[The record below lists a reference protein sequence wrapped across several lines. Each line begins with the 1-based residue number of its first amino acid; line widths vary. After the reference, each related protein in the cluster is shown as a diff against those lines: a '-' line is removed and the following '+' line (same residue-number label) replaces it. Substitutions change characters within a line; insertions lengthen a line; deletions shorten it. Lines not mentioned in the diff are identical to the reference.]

1 MNMSRSFLSLT
12 RLRHVI
18 PRITVSTERRNT
30 DSGSPAIVEVGG
42 ITPIKQSGNPKP
54 RVFRIVSQRGM
65 INRYG
70 LNSHGATLVA
80 ARLRQRVREFA
91 YKQGY
96 GLGEDAEQFVL
107 DGGAG
112 VPPGSLVK
120 GKLLSVQVAKNESTL
135 QGDIEAI
142 RRDYVNATSLLAK
155 YADVIVVNVSCPNE
169 PGYRNLQ
176 QIEPLTEIL
185 TGVVAAAASVDRK
198 VKVRTM
204 VKVSPDEGSE
214 EQIASICAAVWRSGV
229 DGVVVGNTTFSRP
242 DGTGLSKVEAD
253 VMEERG
259 GYSGP
264 QLFHRTVSLVKKY
277 RRILDYPLHDQK
289 VSHQTEQQP
298 HEATNPQFE
307 ASAKR
312 EEQDLKGTSDE
323 STNQPLLSI
332 PETHSS
338 PTTGGIG
345 SDVASARA
353 SNPSPNLEQ
362 SITPQVSTQPATL
375 TSKTIFCTGG
385 ITNGQQALEVLNAG
399 ASVAQIYTGMI
410 LSNAKALS
418 ADDCYDS
425 SCLWWC
431 GESNL
436 YEAGDEA

>member
-1 MNMSRSFLSLT
+1 M
-12 RLRHVI
+12 
-18 PRITVSTERRNT
+18 PTERRNT

-54 RVFRIVSQRGM
+54 RVFRIASQRGM

-96 GLGEDAEQFVL
+96 GLGEDAEQFIL

-120 GKLLSVQVAKNESTL
+120 GKLLSVQVAKNESTP

-242 DGTGLSKVEAD
+242 DGTGLSKLEAD

-289 VSHQTEQQP
+289 LSDQTEQQP
-298 HEATNPQFE
+298 HEATDPQFE
-307 ASAKR
+307 ASDKR
-312 EEQDLKGTSDE
+312 DEQSLIGASDE
-323 STNQPLLSI
+323 SSNQRLLRI
-332 PETHSS
+332 PETRSS

-345 SDVASARA
+345 SDVASAPA
-353 SNPSPNLEQ
+353 SVPSPNLEQ
-362 SITPQVSTQPATL
+362 SVTPQVSTQPATL
-375 TSKTIFCTGG
+375 APKTIFCTGG

-410 LSNAKALS
+410 LSNTKALS
-418 ADDCYDS
+418 ADACYDS